1 MHYLKAVKREQSGR
15 QFADLLACDGG
26 PPSGRPG
33 WSVPLSPSDSHSEE
47 AVEEREDGGDEE
59 E

>member
-1 MHYLKAVKREQSGR
+1 MKREQSGR